1 MTNPHLL
8 GLLLGIG
15 LTLVALSFLPR
26 AQPAAAH
33 PPPGDGWEGV
43 GRRRWRPRPG
53 RTGKMVQVG
62 AALFAGV
69 GCWLVFRLPVLAV
82 AATVA
87 GAAPLLVRRRPT
99 DVAARD
105 LGETATTVARWIEGV
120 RDYLLTA
127 STLQDALILASH
139 DVRGPHA
146 RSFQRFA
153 GALTGA
159 GGYGPAAEDLANDLG
174 SALADKALTALW
186 IGGRDGGDIQTALGL
201 LAESAQAEAD
211 NARRIEA
218 GLAGTRRLV
227 RIVSVLCLVIL
238 VLALFAFREN
248 FGVYRSPGGQVLLS
262 AGLAAMAG
270 SWWGIWRMS
279 KIEAPERLVT
289 VRPVRGSGLRW

>member
-1 MTNPHLL
+1 MTSPHLL

-15 LTLVALSFLPR
+15 LTLVGLSFLPR
-26 AQPAAAH
+26 TQPAVVQL
-33 PPPGDGWEGV
+33 PSGDGWEDL
-43 GRRRWRPRPG
+43 GRRRWRLRPG
-53 RTGKMVQVG
+53 RAATVVQVA
-62 AALFAGV
+62 AALVAGV
-69 GCWLVFRLPVLAV
+69 GCWLVFRLPVLAG

-87 GAAPLLVRRRPT
+87 GSAPLLVRRRPT

-174 SALADKALTALW
+174 SAV
-186 IGGRDGGDIQTALGL
+186 GRQGPDG
-201 LAESAQAEAD
+201 
-211 NARRIEA
+211 
-218 GLAGTRRLV
+218 
-227 RIVSVLCLVIL
+227 
-238 VLALFAFREN
+238 
-248 FGVYRSPGGQVLLS
+248 
-262 AGLAAMAG
+262 
-270 SWWGIWRMS
+270 
-279 KIEAPERLVT
+279 
-289 VRPVRGSGLRW
+289 PVDRGSGRWRHPDGAGSAG

>member
-1 MTNPHLL
+1 MKL
-8 GLLLGIG
+8 
-15 LTLVALSFLPR
+15 
-26 AQPAAAH
+26 
-33 PPPGDGWEGV
+33 
-43 GRRRWRPRPG
+43 
-53 RTGKMVQVG
+53 VQVA

-69 GCWLVFRLPVLAV
+69 GCWLVFRLPVLAM

-87 GAAPLLVRRRPT
+87 GSAPLLVRRRPT
-99 DVAARD
+99 EVVARD

-186 IGGRDGGDIQTALGL
+186 IGGRDGGDIQTRWACWLR
-201 LAESAQAEAD
+201 APRPRPTMPDASKPAWPAPAAWSASSRCCA
-211 NARRIEA
+211 
-218 GLAGTRRLV
+218 
-227 RIVSVLCLVIL
+227 S
-238 VLALFAFREN
+238 
-248 FGVYRSPGGQVLLS
+248 
-262 AGLAAMAG
+262 
-270 SWWGIWRMS
+270 
-279 KIEAPERLVT
+279 
-289 VRPVRGSGLRW
+289 